1 VKRVIALRP
10 SPALVIAC
18 IALFISLGG
27 VSWGIA
33 TGIIDTR
40 EIRNNTIRTQD
51 LRNNDIRAIDIRNS
65 TIRSRDVALN
75 TLTGSD
81 IAEPK
86 LGKVPSAEKADAAD
100 DATTLAGTP
109 ASSYLR
115 RNNSPFLGLPPAPDW
130 EAVPGGTSPG
140 YLLDEL
146 GFVHL
151 RGALRRTTGLSE
163 LALALPPRA
172 RPAAVKRLPVYGEN
186 AGGGVLASGIS
197 IDPDG
202 SVLVNAPADAA
213 GNLISLE
220 GVTFRAGD

>member
-27 VSWGIA
+27 VSWGLA

-81 IAEPK
+81 IAESK

-100 DATTLAGTP
+100 DAATLGGTP

-115 RNNSPFLGLPPAPDW
+115 RNSLPFLGLPPASDW
-130 EAVPGGTSPG
+130 EAVPGGTAPG
-140 YLLDEL
+140 YLVDEL

-151 RGALRRTTGLSE
+151 HGAMRRTTGLSE
-163 LALALPPRA
+163 LALTLPPRA

-186 AGGGVLASGIS
+186 GGGAILPAGIS

-202 SVLVNAPADAA
+202 NVLVNAAAEAA

>member
-1 VKRVIALRP
+1 MKRIVAVRP

-18 IALFISLGG
+18 IALFVSLSG
-27 VSWGIA
+27 VSYGLA

-81 IAEPK
+81 IAEAK
-86 LGKVPSAEKADAAD
+86 LGKVPSAAGADNASALGGVGAAGFVRSDSSPFTALPLAAD
-100 DATTLAGTP
+100 WATIPGETP
-109 ASSYLR
+109 
-115 RNNSPFLGLPPAPDW
+115 
-130 EAVPGGTSPG
+130 PGFYTDP
-140 YLLDEL
+140 L

-151 RGALRRTTGLSE
+151 RGVLRRTGGDPV
-163 LALALPPRA
+163 ALVLPPGA
-172 RPAAVKRLPVYGEN
+172 RPGAIKRFPAYSQNATSDPVV
-186 AGGGVLASGIS
+186 AGVVIEPNGVVRPTG
-197 IDPDG
+197 P
-202 SVLVNAPADAA
+202 SVGTLV
-213 GNLISLE
+213 SLE

>member
-1 VKRVIALRP
+1 MKRVLALRP

-18 IALFISLGG
+18 IALFIALGG
-27 VSWGIA
+27 VSYGLA
-33 TGIIDTR
+33 TGDVDSR

-81 IAEPK
+81 VAESK
-86 LGKVPSAEKADAAD
+86 LGQVPSAAKAD
-100 DATTLAGTP
+100 DATNLGGAA

-115 RNNSPFLGLPPAPDW
+115 RDTSSFSLLTLATDW
-130 EAVPGGTSPG
+130 EAISAETPPG
-140 YLLDEL
+140 YFLDPI

-151 RGALRRTTGLSE
+151 HGALRRSIGTSE
-163 LALALPPRA
+163 LALNLPGEA
-172 RPAAVKRLPVYGEN
+172 RPRVIKRLPIYAEN
-186 AGGGVLASGIS
+186 AGGGVLAAGVTIS
-197 IDPDG
+197 PNGD
-202 SVLVNAPADAA
+202 VAVKAPSDAA
-213 GNLISLE
+213 ENLISLE

>member
-27 VSWGIA
+27 VSWGLA
-33 TGIIDTR
+33 TGIIDSR

-65 TIRSRDVALN
+65 TIRSRDIALN

-81 IAEPK
+81 IAESK
-86 LGKVPSAEKADAAD
+86 LGKVPSAEKADDAD
-100 DATTLAGTP
+100 DATSLGGTP

-115 RNNSPFLGLPPAPDW
+115 RDSSPFFPLPLETDW
-130 EAVPGGTSPG
+130 EPVSPG
-140 YLLDEL
+140 NTPGYYVDPL

-151 RGALRRTTGLSE
+151 HGAMRRVTGSTE
-163 LALALPPRA
+163 LALTLPVRA
-172 RPAAVKRLPVYGEN
+172 RPNSVKRLPVYGAN
-186 AGGGVLASGIS
+186 GGGGVLPSGIT
-197 IDPDG
+197 INPDG
-202 SVLVNAPADAA
+202 TLVVNAPADALD
-213 GNLISLE
+213 NVISLE
-220 GVTFRAGD
+220 GVTFRARD